1 VRAAGARAAR
11 HAERHAGGVDEHGGR
26 QAGGAA
32 DDAGQADDTAPSA
45 DERTASADEVGPRLE
60 ERPPAAGPLANLG
73 TAVVVVAIGVA
84 GMVGSWS
91 MGLGTPEAPRA
102 GTWPFL
108 VSTVVVV
115 LGVALGLV
123 GRNSTDAEAFS
134 RSSWAVVAGLA
145 SMLGFVALI
154 GVIGFEIP
162 AALLAF
168 GWLRFLGGEGWVKS
182 IITSLAVVVAF
193 YVIFVGLL
201 GVPIPH
207 MF

>member
-1 VRAAGARAAR
+1 MRSAG
-11 HAERHAGGVDEHGGR
+11 
-26 QAGGAA
+26 
-32 DDAGQADDTAPSA
+32 
-45 DERTASADEVGPRLE
+45 DEVLPPRE

-73 TAVVVVAIGVA
+73 AAVVVVAIGGA

-108 VSTVVVV
+108 VSIVMVVS
-115 LGVALGLV
+115 GVALGLLA
-123 GRNSTDAEAFS
+123 RRTTDAEAFS

-154 GVIGFEIP
+154 GEIGFEIP

-168 GWLRFLGGEGWVKS
+168 GWLRFLGGEGWLRS